1 MVPSHHPAGRPSSPN
16 PSPRAAARAARLR
29 QIRQQIR
36 TGASAA
42 LDACQLVEGR
52 DFVLATTLVDSAE
65 QLLTRLAKLEKRAV
79 AA

>member
-1 MVPSHHPAGRPSSPN
+1 
-16 PSPRAAARAARLR
+16 
-29 QIRQQIR
+29 
-36 TGASAA
+36 